1 MKMLRL
7 VPLLFAITGLGVLAP
22 AVRAQSTVDS
32 STSASITGDSRSPTI
47 KHPQPDLVYRC
58 PTEKAKLRTYFFDVF
73 SPYPIAGV
81 AMVAAL
87 NQAEGTPLNSSMENS
102 TPYLTYFFVRHF
114 RERKP
119 PAPRTAEDKL

>member
-32 STSASITGDSRSPTI
+32 STSASITGGSRSPTI

-58 PTEKAKLRTYFFDVF
+58 PTEKAKLRTYFF
-73 SPYPIAGV
+73 
-81 AMVAAL
+81 
-87 NQAEGTPLNSSMENS
+87 
-102 TPYLTYFFVRHF
+102 VRHF